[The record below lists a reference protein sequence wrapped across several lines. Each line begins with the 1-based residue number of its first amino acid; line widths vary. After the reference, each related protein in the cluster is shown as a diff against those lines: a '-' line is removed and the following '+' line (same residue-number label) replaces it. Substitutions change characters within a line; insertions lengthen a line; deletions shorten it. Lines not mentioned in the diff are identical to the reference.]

1 MIFHLVVFGNSEV
14 FIYAFIV
21 LALFEIIFWRNFKVK
36 SKAKWLTIFLAFII
50 SLTVGLSFN
59 SNTTQAAKKES
70 VLKIGMEANYPPYN
84 WTQTTD
90 ANGAVPIDGS
100 KEYANGYDV
109 QIAKIIG
116 KKLHRKVVVE
126 KTEWDGLLPALTSG
140 KIDLIIAGMSP
151 TAERRKAIN
160 FSNPYRKS
168 TFVVITNR
176 DNKYA
181 TAKKLS
187 DFKGA
192 KLTAQQGTLHYDLI
206 KQLSGSKREPAMRS
220 FSAMRQSLQS
230 GTIDGYIAE
239 DIEYQSYKRVNK
251 NIVAVNLNKMQGFN
265 VDKDDSITSIGVKKG
280 NTKLL
285 NQVNQVLAG
294 ISTKKRNQLMA
305 NAVKEQPQAGST
317 KKENWFVSMM
327 HNYGGMILRGVGM
340 TLLLALVG
348 TVAGF
353 FIGLLVGIIR
363 TVPTP
368 KSTGKRWGLKIIDW
382 ILAVY
387 IEVFRGTPMMVQAA
401 VIYYGIAQLWHLNL
415 NRTVAAL
422 IIVSINTGAY
432 LAEVIRGGINATP
445 KGQFEAAQALGMKH
459 SQQMWHIILPQAIKN
474 CLPSITNEFIVN
486 IKDTSVLSI
495 ISVSELFFVGTTVA
509 SQTFQFFQTY
519 FVISMIYLI
528 LTFSITRIF
537 NFIEKKLEG
546 PKNYNLMANQIQ
558 VEDPKESGFEH
569 EQ

>member
-1 MIFHLVVFGNSEV
+1 MKSKIRWFSAL
-14 FIYAFIV
+14 
-21 LALFEIIFWRNFKVK
+21 LALI
-36 SKAKWLTIFLAFII
+36 L
-50 SLTVGLSFN
+50 SLVIGFSSN
-59 SNTTQAAKKES
+59 STQTEAAKKEAP
-70 VLKIGMEANYPPYN
+70 LKIGMEANYPPYN

-100 KEYANGYDV
+100 KQYANGYDV

-160 FSNPYRKS
+160 FSEPYRKS
-168 TFVVITNR
+168 TFVVITS
-176 DNKYA
+176 KTGKFA
-181 TAKKLS
+181 QAKGLN

-206 KQLSGSKREPAMRS
+206 KQLHGAKREPAMRS

-230 GTIDGYIAE
+230 GTIDGYVAE
-239 DIEYQSYKRVNK
+239 DIEYQSYKAVNP
-251 NIVAVNLNKMQGFN
+251 NIVAVNLNKMQGFK
-265 VDKDDSITSIGVKKG
+265 VAHDDSITSIGVKKG
-280 NTKLL
+280 NTELL
-285 NQVNQVLAG
+285 NQVNSILNG
-294 ISTKKRNQLMA
+294 ISKKKRDQLMA
-305 NAVKEQPQAGST
+305 DAVKEQPQAGSS
-317 KKENWFVSMM
+317 KKENWFMSIM
-327 HNYGGMILRGVGM
+327 HRYGSMILGGVGM

-348 TVAGF
+348 TIVGF
-353 FIGLLVGIIR
+353 FIGLLVGIVR
-363 TVPTP
+363 TIPTP
-368 KSTGKRWGLKIIDW
+368 KSTGKKWGLKIVDW

-415 NRTVAAL
+415 NRTV
-422 IIVSINTGAY
+422 
-432 LAEVIRGGINATP
+432 VIRGGINATP
-445 KGQFEAAQALGMKH
+445 KGQFEAASAIGMTH
-459 SQQMWHIILPQAIKN
+459 SQQMWHIILPQAIRN

-519 FVISMIYLI
+519 FIISMIYLI

-546 PKNYNLMANQIQ
+546 PKNYNLMANQLQ
-558 VEDPKESGFEH
+558 VEDPKETGFEH

>member
-1 MIFHLVVFGNSEV
+1 MKSKIRWFG
-14 FIYAFIV
+14 AF
-21 LALFEIIFWRNFKVK
+21 LALI
-36 SKAKWLTIFLAFII
+36 L
-50 SLTVGLSFN
+50 SLVIGFSFT
-59 SNTTQAAKKES
+59 SNQTEAAKKEAP
-70 VLKIGMEANYPPYN
+70 LKIGMEANYPPYN

-100 KEYANGYDV
+100 KQYANGYDV

-160 FSNPYRKS
+160 FSEPYRKG
-168 TFVVITNR
+168 TFVVITNK
-176 DNKYA
+176 DGKFA
-181 TAKKLS
+181 QAKGLN

-206 KQLSGSKREPAMRS
+206 KQLHGAKREPAMRS

-230 GTIDGYIAE
+230 GTIDGYVAE
-239 DIEYQSYKRVNK
+239 DIEYQSYKTVNP
-251 NIVAVNLNKMQGFN
+251 NIVAVNLNKMQGFHIPYE
-265 VDKDDSITSIGVKKG
+265 DSITSIGVKKG
-280 NTKLL
+280 NTELL
-285 NQVNQVLAG
+285 DQVNSILKG
-294 ISTKKRNQLMA
+294 ISNKKRDQLMA
-305 NAVKEQPQAGST
+305 QAVKEQPQAGGS
-317 KKENWFVSMM
+317 KKENWFMSIMRR
-327 HNYGGMILRGVGM
+327 YGSMILGGVGM

-348 TVAGF
+348 TIAGF
-353 FIGLLVGIIR
+353 FIGLLVGIVR
-363 TVPTP
+363 TIPTP
-368 KSTGKRWGLKIIDW
+368 KSTGKRWGLKIVNW
-382 ILAVY
+382 LLAVY
-387 IEVFRGTPMMVQAA
+387 RVLNFIIAAYVEIFRGTPMMVQAA

-422 IIVSINTGAY
+422 VIVSINTGAY

-445 KGQFEAAQALGMKH
+445 KGQFEAASALGMTH
-459 SQQMWHIILPQAIKN
+459 SQQMWHIILPQAIRN
-474 CLPSITNEFIVN
+474 SLPSITNEFIVN

-509 SQTFQFFQTY
+509 SQTFEFFQTY
-519 FVISMIYLI
+519 FIISMIYLI

-537 NFIEKKLEG
+537 NFIERKLEG
-546 PKNYNLMANQIQ
+546 PKNYNLMANQLQ
-558 VEDPKESGFEH
+558 VEDPKETGFEH

>member
-1 MIFHLVVFGNSEV
+1 M
-14 FIYAFIV
+14 
-21 LALFEIIFWRNFKVK
+21 K
-36 SKAKWLTIFLAFII
+36 SKIRWFSALIALIL
-50 SLTVGLSFN
+50 SLVIGFSVN
-59 SNTTQAAKKES
+59 SSQTEAAKKEAP
-70 VLKIGMEANYPPYN
+70 LKIGMEANYPPYN

-100 KEYANGYDV
+100 KQYANGYDV

-160 FSNPYRKS
+160 FSEPYRKG
-168 TFVVITNR
+168 TFVVITNK
-176 DNKYA
+176 DSKFA
-181 TAKKLS
+181 QAKGLN
-187 DFKGA
+187 DFKNA

-206 KQLSGSKREPAMRS
+206 KQLNGAHREPAMRS

-230 GTIDGYIAE
+230 GTIDGYVAE
-239 DIEYQSYKRVNK
+239 DIEYQSYKTVNP
-251 NIVAVNLNKMQGFN
+251 NIVAINLNKMQGFHIPYE
-265 VDKDDSITSIGVKKG
+265 DSITSIGVKKG
-280 NTKLL
+280 NTELL
-285 NQVNQVLAG
+285 DQVNSILKG
-294 ISTKKRNQLMA
+294 ISNKKRDQLMA
-305 NAVKEQPQAGST
+305 TAVKEQPQAGN
-317 KKENWFVSMM
+317 KKENWFVSIMRR
-327 HNYGGMILRGVGM
+327 YGSMILGGVGM

-348 TVAGF
+348 TIVGF
-353 FIGLLVGIIR
+353 FIGLLVGIVR
-363 TVPTP
+363 TIPTP
-368 KSTGKRWGLKIIDW
+368 KSTGKKWGLKIVDW

-422 IIVSINTGAY
+422 VIVSINTGAY

-445 KGQFEAAQALGMKH
+445 KGQFEAASAIGMNH
-459 SQQMWHIILPQAIKN
+459 TQQMWHIILPQAIRN

-519 FVISMIYLI
+519 FIISMIYLI

-546 PKNYNLMANQIQ
+546 PKNYNLMANQLQ
-558 VEDPKESGFEH
+558 VEDPKETGFEH

>member
-1 MIFHLVVFGNSEV
+1 M
-14 FIYAFIV
+14 
-21 LALFEIIFWRNFKVK
+21 LALFEIIFLEVNFKVK
-36 SKAKWLTIFLAFII
+36 SKTTWFTALMAVILSIFI
-50 SLTVGLSFN
+50 GLHFT
-59 SNTTQAAKKES
+59 SNQAQAASKEP

-100 KEYANGYDV
+100 KQFANGYDV

-116 KKLHRKVVVE
+116 KKLHRRVVVE
-126 KTEWDGLLPALTSG
+126 KTQWDGLLPALTSG

-168 TFVVITNR
+168 TFVVIVNKAS
-176 DNKYA
+176 KYA
-181 TAKKLS
+181 TAKNLQ

-206 KQLSGSKREPAMRS
+206 KQLKGANREPAMRD
-220 FSAMRQSLQS
+220 FSAMRQSLSS

-239 DIEYQSYKRVNK
+239 DIEYESYHRVNP
-251 NIVAVNLNKMQGFN
+251 NIVAVNLNKMSGFN
-265 VDKDDSITSIGVKKG
+265 VPTDDSITSIGVKKG

-285 NQVNQVLAG
+285 NSVNDILAG
-294 ISTKKRNQLMA
+294 ISNKKRDQLMA
-305 NAVKEQPQAGST
+305 TAVKEQPKAGNSSSTTT
-317 KKENWFVSMM
+317 KKENWFMAIM
-327 HNYGGMILRGVGM
+327 RQYGGMILGGVGM

-348 TVAGF
+348 TIAGF
-353 FIGLLVGIIR
+353 FIGLLVGIVR
-363 TVPTP
+363 TIPAP
-368 KSTGKRWGLKIIDW
+368 KSAGKKWGLKIVDW

-445 KGQFEAAQALGMKH
+445 KGQFEAASALGMTH

-509 SQTFQFFQTY
+509 SQTFEFFQTY
-519 FVISMIYLI
+519 FIISMIYLI

-537 NFIEKKLEG
+537 NLIERKLEG

-558 VEDPKESGFEH
+558 VEDPKETGFEH